1 MQVLPTVCSILYFL
15 GAFLYYLHQLTI
27 LYFKEVDDYS
37 EAKVLTNAVIW
48 PWRVVEI
55 MVMYVFEMNKRDD
68 EEE

>member
-1 MQVLPTVCSILYFL
+1 MPTICAILYTL
-15 GAFLYYLHQLTI
+15 GAFLYYLHQITI

-48 PWRVVEI
+48 PWRVVEF

-68 EEE
+68 EDDE

>member
-1 MQVLPTVCSILYFL
+1 MQILPTVCAILYFL

-27 LYFKEVDDYS
+27 LYFKETDNVS

-55 MVMYVFEMNKRDD
+55 MVMYVFEMSRKDEDD
-68 EEE
+68 E